1 MNKLFS
7 FLLLSMNIFFLQDIF
22 SCTKKNTFNTASES
36 LLHKDT
42 TAITGAMQIENYL
55 PKLKNKK
62 VALVVNHTSLV
73 NDTHLA
79 DTLLARKVTIV
90 KIFAPEH
97 GFRGMADAGEHV
109 KNETD
114 LKTGLPIVSL
124 YGKNKK
130 PSAEQLANI
139 DLIVFDIQ
147 DVGAR
152 FYTYISTMHY
162 IMEAAAENN
171 VKVMILDRPNPNGYY
186 IDGPVLDEKFKSFV
200 GMHPIPIVHGLT
212 VGELAMMINGEKW
225 LNNGV
230 QANLEIVKVHNYS
243 HKDLYH
249 LPVKPSPNLPN
260 DLSISLYPSLCLF
273 EGTNISIARGTIF
286 PFQAI
291 GYPDKKFGTF
301 TFTPKSIDGMAKNPP
316 LENQLCYGIDFR
328 NQPDMHG
335 LSLEYLIKYYNL
347 ATDKNVYFNNFF
359 NKLAGNDILIEQIK
373 AGKTEAE
380 IRKSWQPELN
390 EYKVKR
396 KKYLLYP
403 DFE

>member
-7 FLLLSMNIFFLQDIF
+7 FLLLAMNIFFLQDIF
-22 SCTKKNTFNTASES
+22 SCTQKSSSSIATKRVSQKDS
-36 LLHKDT
+36 LV
-42 TAITGAMQIENYL
+42 ITGAMQMDNYL
-55 PKLKNKK
+55 PKLKNKRI
-62 VALVVNHTSLV
+62 ALVVNHTSLV
-73 NDTHLA
+73 ENTHLA
-79 DTLLARKVTIV
+79 DTLLAHKVNIV

-109 KNETD
+109 KNEID
-114 LKTGLPIVSL
+114 VKTGLPIISL

-130 PSAEQLANI
+130 PTNEQLANI
-139 DLIVFDIQ
+139 DLVIFDIQ

-152 FYTYISTMHY
+152 FYTYIGTMHY

-171 VKVMILDRPNPNGYY
+171 IKVLILDRPNPNGYY
-186 IDGPVLDEKFKSFV
+186 VDGPILEDKFKSFV
-200 GMHPIPIVHGLT
+200 GMHPVPIVHGLT
-212 VGELAMMINGEKW
+212 VGEYAQMINGEKW
-225 LNNGV
+225 LENGL
-230 QANLEIVKVHNYS
+230 QADIEVIKIKNYS

-249 LPVKPSPNLPN
+249 LPIKPSPNLPN

-273 EGTNISIARGTIF
+273 EGTNISIARGTTF

-301 TFTPKSIDGMAKNPP
+301 SFTPKSIDGMAKNPP
-316 LENQLCYGIDFR
+316 LENKLCYGIDFR
-328 NQPDMHG
+328 TQADIHG

-347 ATDKNVYFNNFF
+347 TSDKNTFFSNFF
-359 NKLAGNDILIEQIK
+359 NTLAGNNKLMEQIK
-373 AGKTEAE
+373 AGKSESE
-380 IRKSWQPELN
+380 IRKTWQPELN